1 VTTVAETVDSAGVR
15 FPPPFVYVA
24 AVIGGY
30 WLNRV
35 WPLRIGQSAWW
46 NVAAVILAAA
56 WAALTFSSFALFWR
70 RRNSIIPTRPA
81 NELVVSGPY
90 RFTRNPMYVAL
101 ALLTTAV
108 AIVLNTWW
116 PVVLLVPGLMII
128 RVTVIA
134 REESYLSR
142 RFGAQYDAYTRRV
155 RRWI

>member
-1 VTTVAETVDSAGVR
+1 MTETVDSAGVR

-24 AVIGGY
+24 AVALGY
-30 WLNRV
+30 LLNQVLPLPVGRSAV
-35 WPLRIGQSAWW
+35 WK
-46 NVAAVILAAA
+46 VTVVILAAA
-56 WAALTFSSFALFWR
+56 WGALTFSSFVLFWR

-90 RFTRNPMYVAL
+90 RFSRNPMYVGL
-101 ALLTTAV
+101 AVLTTAV

-116 PVVLLVPGLMII
+116 PVLLLVPALIVI

-134 REESYLSR
+134 REERYLRR
-142 RFGAQYDAYTRRV
+142 RFGAEYDAYTRRV